1 MEKNVE
7 ERYTLLA
14 LVTPESERYLTV
26 VTAMKNEI
34 NTNSLHFV
42 STFLVSNTVMPRNKG
57 RKKSNKSNIIKQQQR
72 PRLRYTVEQKLKA
85 LEVYHSEP
93 DTKKKLQEAMKAT
106 RLTSEKNIYKWLK
119 EEEKLKQQLATRG
132 PSLKSHRSLS
142 TGPRTIL
149 TPEQEQ
155 ELLDKIAEMNKVH
168 VYFSFIH
175 D

>member
-1 MEKNVE
+1 
-7 ERYTLLA
+7 
-14 LVTPESERYLTV
+14 
-26 VTAMKNEI
+26 
-34 NTNSLHFV
+34 
-42 STFLVSNTVMPRNKG
+42 
-57 RKKSNKSNIIKQQQR
+57 
-72 PRLRYTVEQKLKA
+72 
-85 LEVYHSEP
+85 
-93 DTKKKLQEAMKAT
+93 MKAT